1 MKVILNANQA
11 SLPPNINPL
20 QPRKVHQ
27 FQVSMLPPSPD
38 PPTKDQ
44 LLCYTW
50 SHCLEEPGWL
60 QTMESPRVGHNWATS
75 LSHTGVGN
83 GNTLQCS
90 CLENPRDGEPGGLP
104 SMGSHR
110 VGQYLAAAAAIW
122 FIFLYTT
129 PKYGSFS
136 RLTEIQPSSLSFYSA
151 PSTIYWE
158 KEQIL

>member
-1 MKVILNANQA
+1 MISLSIKVSQLSTPMKVILNANQA

-90 CLENPRDGEPGGLP
+90 CLENPRDGGAWWAAVYGVAQSRTGL
-104 SMGSHR
+104 SSSSS
-110 VGQYLAAAAAIW
+110 YLVY
-122 FIFLYTT
+122 FPLHDT
-129 PKYGSFS
+129 
-136 RLTEIQPSSLSFYSA
+136 
-151 PSTIYWE
+151 
-158 KEQIL
+158 